1 MAGHLLDGPLAST
14 TRLDFPHK
22 GPRNLLLGQAQ
33 TLVHKALL
41 HNCKDQLTWTLV
53 FGLEPY
59 YRNVVADD
67 HLRY

>member
-41 HNCKDQLTWTLV
+41 HNCKRSAYLDARIWPGAVLS
-53 FGLEPY
+53 
-59 YRNVVADD
+59 
-67 HLRY
+67 